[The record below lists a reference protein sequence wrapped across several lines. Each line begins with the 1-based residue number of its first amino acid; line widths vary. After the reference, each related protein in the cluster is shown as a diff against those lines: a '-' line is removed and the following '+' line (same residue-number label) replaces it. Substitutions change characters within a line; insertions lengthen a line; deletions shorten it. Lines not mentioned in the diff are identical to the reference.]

1 VAELTLPPEE
11 IEVIREPRVLYPPE
25 GSGMMHRRNVLPSS
39 YPALRRWRMR
49 WHTLTP
55 SELQTLRL
63 LFESTAGGAVSFDWT
78 PPGEAPIRA
87 RITSPFVWSATSGQT
102 ASVELEILESR

>member
-1 VAELTLPPEE
+1 MAELTLPPEE
-11 IEVIREPRVLYPPE
+11 VELVREPRVLFPPE
-25 GSGMMHRRNVLPSS
+25 ESGMMHRRNVLPTS
-39 YPALRRWRMR
+39 YPALRRWSVR

-63 LFESTAGGAVSFDWT
+63 LWTTTSGGAVSFDWT

-87 RITSPFVWSATSGQT
+87 RFVGPFTWSANSGQN
-102 ASVELEILESR
+102 ARVELEIMESR